1 MADDNTDL
9 EEPVL
14 FPPRFDV
21 EDIRKLRAYNSL
33 RCINMTADEII
44 AEIKADTADI
54 IEQLVKNGNVTRI
67 LSP

>member
-1 MADDNTDL
+1 MITQTWKN
-9 EEPVL
+9 L
-14 FPPRFDV
+14 FFLPRFDV
-21 EDIRKLRAYNSL
+21 EDIRKLREHNSL
-33 RCINMTADEII
+33 RCINMTAEEII